1 MLKILAKENID
12 VNYMYSI
19 FGHIGGLAY
28 MILQVSDTEN
38 AKKVLIENGI
48 GIAGAG
54 DLGIN

>member
-1 MLKILAKENID
+1 
-12 VNYMYSI
+12 
-19 FGHIGGLAY
+19 